1 MPIRRTVYLVD
12 DDKEIVANIATFLRE
27 KHFEVPQFSHGQDFL
42 DALPLNF
49 PAVVVLDMQMPGMNG
64 LDIQKALV
72 KKNINAPIFF
82 LSGDSKSQQIIDAL
96 KQGAYEF
103 LLKPVAPTMLFNLLK
118 KAFEQLE
125 SYEAD
130 NKMLIE
136 NKRRL
141 GLLSKSERE
150 VFNYF
155 VQGFSNKNIAEK
167 LGLQADTIKKK
178 RAQLYLKL
186 GIDDLPELIKK
197 YGKLIDS

>member
-118 KAFEQLE
+118 RLLNNSNHMK
-125 SYEAD
+125 
-130 NKMLIE
+130 LIT
-136 NKRRL
+136 KC
-141 GLLSKSERE
+141 LSK
-150 VFNYF
+150 
-155 VQGFSNKNIAEK
+155 
-167 LGLQADTIKKK
+167 IK
-178 RAQLYLKL
+178 
-186 GIDDLPELIKK
+186 DV
-197 YGKLIDS
+197 

>member
-1 MPIRRTVYLVD
+1 MRLKSLYCSR
-12 DDKEIVANIATFLRE
+12 
-27 KHFEVPQFSHGQDFL
+27 
-42 DALPLNF
+42 
-49 PAVVVLDMQMPGMNG
+49 
-64 LDIQKALV
+64 
-72 KKNINAPIFF
+72 
-82 LSGDSKSQQIIDAL
+82 GDS
-96 KQGAYEF
+96 
-103 LLKPVAPTMLFNLLK
+103 
-118 KAFEQLE
+118 
-125 SYEAD
+125 AD
-130 NKMLIE
+130 NKTLIE

-186 GIDDLPELIKK
+186 VVDDLPELIKK

>member
-1 MPIRRTVYLVD
+1 MLRRTVYLVD
-12 DDKEIVANIATFLRE
+12 DDAEIVANIATFLKD
-27 KHFEVPQFSHGQDFL
+27 KHFDVRLFSNGDDFL
-42 DALPLNF
+42 LALPLSF
-49 PAVVVLDMQMPGMNG
+49 PAVIILDMQMPNMNG

-130 NKMLIE
+130 NKTLIE

-186 GIDDLPELIKK
+186 VVDDLPELIKK

>member
-1 MPIRRTVYLVD
+1 MLRRTVYLVD
-12 DDKEIVANIATFLRE
+12 DDAEIVANIATFLRD
-27 KHFEVPQFSHGQDFL
+27 KHFDVRLFSNGDDFL
-42 DALPLNF
+42 AALPLSF
-49 PAVVVLDMQMPGMNG
+49 PAVIILDMQMPKMSG

-103 LLKPVAPTMLFNLLK
+103 LLKPVVPSTLFNLLK
-118 KAFEQLE
+118 KAFEQQE
-125 SYEAD
+125 SHEAD
-130 NKMLIE
+130 NKALIQ
-136 NKRRL
+136 NKKQL
-141 GLLSKSERE
+141 ELLSKHERE

-167 LGLQADTIKKK
+167 IGLQADTIKKR

-186 GIDDLPELIKK
+186 EVEDLPELIKK

>member
-1 MPIRRTVYLVD
+1 MLRRAVYLVD
-12 DDKEIVANIATFLRE
+12 DDAEIVANIATFLRD
-27 KHFEVPQFSHGQDFL
+27 KHFDVRHFSNGDDFL
-42 DALPLNF
+42 AALPLSF
-49 PAVVVLDMQMPGMNG
+49 PAVIILDMQMPNMNG

>member
-1 MPIRRTVYLVD
+1 
-12 DDKEIVANIATFLRE
+12 
-27 KHFEVPQFSHGQDFL
+27 
-42 DALPLNF
+42 
-49 PAVVVLDMQMPGMNG
+49 
-64 LDIQKALV
+64 
-72 KKNINAPIFF
+72 
-82 LSGDSKSQQIIDAL
+82 
-96 KQGAYEF
+96 
-103 LLKPVAPTMLFNLLK
+103 
-118 KAFEQLE
+118 
-125 SYEAD
+125 
-130 NKMLIE
+130 MLIE